1 MPGIWATTAAGQQKQ
16 RHSPQDN
23 TKPHQHNTR
32 QASPQGGVS
41 RAREQMRGPLR
52 QQTPAHETEQ
62 DDNGRWSLKKNA
74 ITRWMCEEKAQ
85 IKLNVW

>member
-23 TKPHQHNTR
+23 TKPHHTPPDR
-32 QASPQGGVS
+32 RVLREESAEQGS
-41 RAREQMRGPLR
+41 RCGAPSDSR
-52 QQTPAHETEQ
+52 PAHETEQ
-62 DDNGRWSLKKNA
+62 DDSGRWSVKKNA
-74 ITRWMCEEKAQ
+74 ITRRMCEEKAQ